1 MTVPGTFDTSARE
14 LIHAGLQNLDE
25 ARSLFRQLSASGF
38 DAARCGLLLD
48 ALQHVCDPD
57 VALRNLVD
65 IVNAQVSQGR
75 ALDDIM
81 PDDTAFRQ
89 LVAVLGVS
97 DAMGKLMRFRP
108 DLVQA
113 AATDHC
119 NSHLYNHDQRRAHVL
134 ESVGADPNDRM
145 SPTATMDLADAA
157 TALRRTYRNQLA
169 AIIAQDTMSDDP
181 IALQPRISSELSD
194 LADAALEGALAIA
207 RHEITGSEHC
217 RFAIIGMGKL
227 GARELNYVS
236 DVDLIYVVKAA
247 DADTS
252 QQQLYRIG
260 TKMGTMLQRVCQS
273 VIMGVAEPALWQ
285 IDGGLRPEGKDGSL
299 VRTLE
304 SHQAYYEK
312 WAQNWEFQAL
322 LKARPVAGDPQI
334 GDAYMSMTR
343 PMVWSA
349 SKRKNFVY
357 DCQQM
362 RKRVEDLIAPAL
374 KDREIKLGRGGLRDV
389 EFTVQMLQLVHGRT
403 DETLR
408 ASATL
413 ESLRRLSEG
422 GYVSRKQAAKLAR
435 DYSFERVMEHRQQM
449 WALKRTHLFPDL
461 GDGSVGGL
469 EKKRDVN

>member
-312 WAQNWEFQAL
+312 WA
-322 LKARPVAGDPQI
+322 
-334 GDAYMSMTR
+334 TR
-343 PMVWSA
+343 
-349 SKRKNFVY
+349 R
-357 DCQQM
+357 
-362 RKRVEDLIAPAL
+362 
-374 KDREIKLGRGGLRDV
+374 
-389 EFTVQMLQLVHGRT
+389 
-403 DETLR
+403 
-408 ASATL
+408 SAT
-413 ESLRRLSEG
+413 
-422 GYVSRKQAAKLAR
+422 
-435 DYSFERVMEHRQQM
+435 H
-449 WALKRTHLFPDL
+449 T
-461 GDGSVGGL
+461 
-469 EKKRDVN
+469 

>member
-145 SPTATMDLADAA
+145 SPTATMDLPTPPPPCAGRTA
-157 TALRRTYRNQLA
+157 TSWPPSSRRT
-169 AIIAQDTMSDDP
+169 P
-181 IALQPRISSELSD
+181 
-194 LADAALEGALAIA
+194 
-207 RHEITGSEHC
+207 
-217 RFAIIGMGKL
+217 
-227 GARELNYVS
+227 
-236 DVDLIYVVKAA
+236 
-247 DADTS
+247 
-252 QQQLYRIG
+252 
-260 TKMGTMLQRVCQS
+260 
-273 VIMGVAEPALWQ
+273 
-285 IDGGLRPEGKDGSL
+285 
-299 VRTLE
+299 
-304 SHQAYYEK
+304 
-312 WAQNWEFQAL
+312 
-322 LKARPVAGDPQI
+322 
-334 GDAYMSMTR
+334 
-343 PMVWSA
+343 
-349 SKRKNFVY
+349 
-357 DCQQM
+357 
-362 RKRVEDLIAPAL
+362 
-374 KDREIKLGRGGLRDV
+374 
-389 EFTVQMLQLVHGRT
+389 
-403 DETLR
+403 
-408 ASATL
+408 
-413 ESLRRLSEG
+413 
-422 GYVSRKQAAKLAR
+422 
-435 DYSFERVMEHRQQM
+435 
-449 WALKRTHLFPDL
+449 
-461 GDGSVGGL
+461 
-469 EKKRDVN
+469 

>member
-14 LIHAGLQNLDE
+14 LIHAGLQNLDV

-169 AIIAQDTMSDDP
+169 AIIAQDTMSDNP

-194 LADAALEGALAIA
+194 LADAAL
-207 RHEITGSEHC
+207 
-217 RFAIIGMGKL
+217 
-227 GARELNYVS
+227 N
-236 DVDLIYVVKAA
+236 
-247 DADTS
+247 
-252 QQQLYRIG
+252 
-260 TKMGTMLQRVCQS
+260 
-273 VIMGVAEPALWQ
+273 
-285 IDGGLRPEGKDGSL
+285 
-299 VRTLE
+299 
-304 SHQAYYEK
+304 
-312 WAQNWEFQAL
+312 
-322 LKARPVAGDPQI
+322 
-334 GDAYMSMTR
+334 
-343 PMVWSA
+343 
-349 SKRKNFVY
+349 
-357 DCQQM
+357 
-362 RKRVEDLIAPAL
+362 AP
-374 KDREIKLGRGGLRDV
+374 
-389 EFTVQMLQLVHGRT
+389 
-403 DETLR
+403 
-408 ASATL
+408 S
-413 ESLRRLSEG
+413 
-422 GYVSRKQAAKLAR
+422 
-435 DYSFERVMEHRQQM
+435 
-449 WALKRTHLFPDL
+449 P
-461 GDGSVGGL
+461 
-469 EKKRDVN
+469 